1 MLRNNE
7 KMIENFES
15 EKFHGLRIQK
25 IAFYLTLIWLF
36 DLVDRSVLIFKFF
49 FFALDF
55 WQQGRWEVSFIFLHF
70 LVNQSECRISLCV
83 LHNLG
88 LLLLEVLNFRVSLY
102 GRGTISRF
110 DYNSDWKFCLIN
122 GLCYWGMFSLY
133 KNRFS
138 LDTGNFLIFNF

>member
-1 MLRNNE
+1 M
-7 KMIENFES
+7 
-15 EKFHGLRIQK
+15 
-25 IAFYLTLIWLF
+25 
-36 DLVDRSVLIFKFF
+36 
-49 FFALDF
+49 FALDF

-70 LVNQSECRISLCV
+70 LVNHTECRISLCV

-133 KNRFS
+133 KSRYS
-138 LDTGNFLIFNF
+138 LDTGNFLFYFIFLNCSIFLETKHWARVCLWMLLTCHCYCLIFWILGFHFGLRLKLEFL